1 MISSR
6 IKASFVYPA
15 LLVVGVLFL
24 FYSSIHNG
32 FSGLDDLLMIQEN
45 WDHLTDLN
53 HIYTAFTED
62 VFNGAQ
68 GSYYRPIQILSY
80 MPDAFIANSD
90 TPTAQIFFIINILM
104 FAVAMVQLY
113 FFLGLFDFSA
123 EFRFVFSLFF
133 LIHPALTPAVAWIP
147 GRVDILLF
155 LIVISSIW
163 CFILWIRTS
172 NSIWGILHVFFFA
185 LGMFTKETS
194 IVIPVISILI
204 ALYFSDKTPN
214 QNPWKWEQFL
224 SFSIWKALIL
234 EVFQWIKT
242 HYPILIG
249 WLLSLTLWQVMRKN
263 ALPDDPLGIMSALFQ
278 ISTSWKELIIL
289 FGTVFVP
296 FNLQVFLEIT
306 WPYIL
311 MAVPGFILFFA
322 LPKMLNTSFKN
333 VFLGFLWMFLFIFPT
348 TLSDF
353 LNYHRL
359 FIPLVGMAFLL
370 RPFDRQWSFKDQKLQ
385 VAFLVGLAGLFLY
398 ENLQFQK
405 AFVDKQAF
413 WTNAVYHSP
422 NSAFAN
428 NGMAWSYHLN
438 QETDSALKYYQR
450 VVDIRPDRENVRMGM
465 ALIHEE
471 RKEYAL
477 ADSLMQAEFIAT
489 KDSSSVYFY
498 IGQVQLERQ
507 DTSAAISN
515 LTKGYGFTKS
525 SRNARIYY
533 DTLNPQLKQMI
544 LSKTKME

>member
-1 MISSR
+1 MISLK
-6 IKASFVYPA
+6 IKTSFIYPV
-15 LLVVGVLFL
+15 LLVISVFLL
-24 FYSSIHNG
+24 FYSTIDNG

-68 GSYYRPIQILSY
+68 GSYYRPVQILSY

-104 FAVAMVQLY
+104 FAVAIVQLY
-113 FFLGLFDFSA
+113 FFLELFGFSA
-123 EFRFVFSLFF
+123 AFRLVFTLFF

-155 LIVISSIW
+155 IIVISSIW
-163 CFILWIRTS
+163 SFVKWIHSSQT
-172 NSIWGILHVFFFA
+172 IWAVLHIFFFA

-204 ALYFSDKTPN
+204 ALYFSNDLPN
-214 QNPWKWEQFL
+214 QSPWKWEQFL
-224 SFSIWKALIL
+224 SFSIWKSLVIH
-234 EVFQWIKT
+234 VFKWLKT
-242 HYPILIG
+242 NYLILIG
-249 WLLSLTLWQVMRKN
+249 WIISLIIWQVMRKN

-278 ISTSWKELIIL
+278 ITTSWKELIIL
-289 FGTVFVP
+289 FGIVFVP
-296 FNLQVFLEIT
+296 FNLQVFLEIS

-322 LPKMLNTSFKN
+322 LPKMLHTSYKN
-333 VFLGFLWMFLFIFPT
+333 VFLGFLWIFLFIFPT

-359 FIPLVGMAFLL
+359 FIPLVGIAFLL
-370 RPFDRQWSFKDQKLQ
+370 RPFDRTWSFKEQKLQ

-413 WTNAVYHSP
+413 WSNAVYHSP

-450 VVDIRPDRENVRMGM
+450 VVEIRPDRENVRMGM
-465 ALIHEE
+465 ALIHED
-471 RKEYAL
+471 RKEYEL
-477 ADSLMQAEFIAT
+477 ADSLMLAEFLAT

-507 DTSAAISN
+507 DTSSAIFN
-515 LTKGYGFTKS
+515 LTKGYSFTKS

-533 DTLNPQLKQMI
+533 DTLNPQLKQLI
-544 LSKTKME
+544 LSKIELE

>member
-104 FAVAMVQLY
+104 YAVAMVQLY

-123 EFRFVFSLFF
+123 AFRFVFSLFF
-133 LIHPALTPAVAWIP
+133 LMHPALTPAVAWIP

-163 CFILWIRTS
+163 CFILWLRTS
-172 NSIWGILHVFFFA
+172 KSIWGILHVFFFA

-224 SFSIWKALIL
+224 SFSIWKAIVL
-234 EVFQWIKT
+234 EVFQWIKI

-249 WLLSLTLWQVMRKN
+249 WLISLTLWQVMRKN

-289 FGTVFVP
+289 FGTVFIP

-322 LPKMLNTSFKN
+322 LPKMLDTSFKN
-333 VFLGFLWMFLFIFPT
+333 VFLGFLWIFLFIFPT

-370 RPFDRQWSFKDQKLQ
+370 RPFDRSWSFQDQKIQ

-413 WTNAVYHSP
+413 WANAVYHSP

-450 VVDIRPDRENVRMGM
+450 VVEIRPDRENVRMGM

-471 RKEYAL
+471 REEYAL

-533 DTLNPQLKQMI
+533 DTLNPQLKQII